1 MSKSIS
7 RKQLKIELEKV
18 WAEES
23 SKFFNGNNTTV
34 RLNEIIPNY
43 KSIRKFLETNNIP
56 FETFLPKGPPPN
68 KFDISFGEGID
79 FRDLQIVT
87 QILKLFGLKSVFFND
102 GALGNIYIGS
112 YTDEEFNTALNQRID
127 DLPLNIPFH
136 LDCFETQGI
145 SVDDL
150 LSLDW
155 NIKLRELLE
164 IHMDYPIGVSFSKPD
179 TYYIKKRNEIQFEK
193 LKNKLFPALDELKSN
208 TKLTSRE
215 FSIPLLGIIY
225 LRLLDNDYMKAESE
239 IEKSLPVDSNRSVT
253 FFTKNDF
260 FDKKAIFLPKKSRWD
275 AIVVLQDTSNIGECL
290 NKAFLNIE
298 REYKELLNIYPKRFD
313 RYEDDLLKAI
323 IRIFN
328 DEVLDNIPFDVMLKI
343 IGESFIK
350 YDAHRLLI
358 KYFRKY
364 TLFLL
369 NKNVKSVT
377 IKDKKPY
384 VKKEIIDSPVSI
396 DDYYDEQTFYAL
408 TDGQYGDYDDWKE
421 AGGDI
426 DSLRDGLG
434 H

>member
-1 MSKSIS
+1 M
-7 RKQLKIELEKV
+7 
-18 WAEES
+18 
-23 SKFFNGNNTTV
+23 
-34 RLNEIIPNY
+34 
-43 KSIRKFLETNNIP
+43 
-56 FETFLPKGPPPN
+56 
-68 KFDISFGEGID
+68 
-79 FRDLQIVT
+79 
-87 QILKLFGLKSVFFND
+87 
-102 GALGNIYIGS
+102 
-112 YTDEEFNTALNQRID
+112 
-127 DLPLNIPFH
+127 
-136 LDCFETQGI
+136 
-145 SVDDL
+145 
-150 LSLDW
+150 
-155 NIKLRELLE
+155 
-164 IHMDYPIGVSFSKPD
+164 
-179 TYYIKKRNEIQFEK
+179 
-193 LKNKLFPALDELKSN
+193 
-208 TKLTSRE
+208 
-215 FSIPLLGIIY
+215 
-225 LRLLDNDYMKAESE
+225 
-239 IEKSLPVDSNRSVT
+239 
-253 FFTKNDF
+253 
-260 FDKKAIFLPKKSRWD
+260 
-275 AIVVLQDTSNIGECL
+275 
-290 NKAFLNIE
+290 
-298 REYKELLNIYPKRFD
+298 LNIYPKRFD

-396 DDYYDEQTFYAL
+396 DDYYDEQTFNAL